1 VNPAAAVRIPIDFP
15 RQFRANDGFQIWSAL
30 PARETLYLAMNILDL
45 LVGRPLRTT
54 EERAEQVGPTA
65 GIPIFGLDA
74 LSSAAYG
81 PEAALSLMIPLGLV
95 GVHYIIPVSAAIIAL
110 LVIVYF
116 SYRQTI
122 EAYPTGGGSYTVA
135 RYNLG
140 AFWGL
145 LAAAALLADYI
156 LTAAVG
162 ISAGVGALIS
172 AVPSL
177 LPRTLFLCLVILI
190 VITIVNL
197 RGVKDAGTVF
207 LLPTYVFVG
216 CLLIVIV
223 GGFLR
228 TMLSGGHPAP
238 VTPLPPPPPP
248 LEGVTF
254 WLLLRVFSSGCTA
267 LTGVEAV
274 SNGVKAFREPRVKTA
289 QMTLTVIIAVLAVLL
304 AGISYLVKVYGIV
317 ATDPGLPGYQSI
329 LSLLIAAVFGKGVFY
344 YVSIAS
350 ILFVLSL
357 SANTAF
363 ADFPRLCRAIAAN
376 NYLPHGFA
384 QRGRRLVYTQGI
396 VVLALLCAFLLII
409 FRGVTDRLIPLYAVG
424 AFLAFT
430 LSQAG
435 MVRHW
440 SKKRGPHWAKSAF
453 VNGLGAF
460 VTGVT
465 VIVVLV
471 AKFAQ
476 GAWLTLLF
484 IPAALVLFRTVRG
497 HYHNIA
503 VASQCTEPMD
513 ARCADGQS
521 PIVVV
526 PIERWSSLGR
536 QSLEF
541 ACRISTEVIGAHVE
555 PGETDHAVLLT
566 EDWERYVAAPF
577 RECGRPVPTLKLLSS
592 PYRFVVI
599 PIVQF
604 VLELSKQHAT
614 RQIVVVIPELVEER
628 WFEYFMH
635 NQRARLLE
643 WMLLARGNERIFTV
657 ASPYY
662 LSRARKQS

>member
-1 VNPAAAVRIPIDFP
+1 
-15 RQFRANDGFQIWSAL
+15 
-30 PARETLYLAMNILDL
+30 MNIVDL
-45 LVGRPLRTT
+45 IVGKPLKTS
-54 EERAEQVGPTA
+54 EERAEQIGATE

-81 PEAALSLMIPLGLV
+81 PEAALSLLIPLGIL
-95 GVHYIIPVSAAIIAL
+95 GVRYIVPISAAIITL

-122 EAYPTGGGSYTVA
+122 AAYPTGGGSYTVA
-135 RYNLG
+135 RFNLG
-140 AFWGL
+140 TFWGL

-162 ISAGVGALIS
+162 ISAGVGALVS
-172 AVPSL
+172 AVPRL
-177 LPRTLFLCLVILI
+177 LPHTMAMCVGILV

-197 RGVKDAGTVF
+197 RGVKDAGLAF
-207 LLPTYVFVG
+207 LLPTYLFVG
-216 CLLIVIV
+216 TLLITIA
-223 GGFLR
+223 GGMVR
-228 TMLSGGHPAP
+228 TLLSAGHPAP
-238 VTPLPPPPPP
+238 VSPLPAAPAP
-248 LEGVTF
+248 LQAVTY
-254 WLLLRVFSSGCTA
+254 WLLLRVFASGCTA

-274 SNGVKAFREPRVKTA
+274 SNGVKAFREPRVQNA
-289 QMTLTVIIAVLAVLL
+289 QRTLTVIITILAVLL

-317 ATDPGLPGYQSI
+317 ATNPGQPGYQSV
-329 LSLLIAAVFGKGVFY
+329 LSMLISAVFGKGWFY
-344 YVSIAS
+344 YVAIGS
-350 ILFVLSL
+350 ILLVLSL

-363 ADFPRLCRAIAAN
+363 ADFPRLCRAIAQN

-396 VVLALLCAFLLII
+396 LVLALLTAALLVL

-435 MVRHW
+435 MVHHW
-440 SKKRGPHWAKSAF
+440 WKVRGAHWRKSAA

-465 VIVVLV
+465 VIVVLL
-471 AKFAQ
+471 AKFVE

-484 IPAALVLFRTVRG
+484 IPLMLVVFHRVRR

-503 VASQCTEPMD
+503 LASQCTVPMQPLKEG
-513 ARCADGQS
+513 APP

-526 PIERWSSLGR
+526 PIERWSTLGK

-541 ACRISTEVIGAHVE
+541 ARHLSPEVIAVHVE
-555 PGETDHAVLLT
+555 PGDKEHAALLE
-566 EDWERYVAAPF
+566 EDWKRYVMAPYQAAG
-577 RECGRPVPTLKLLSS
+577 REAPKLEILSS

-599 PIVQF
+599 PVVQF
-604 VLELSKQHAT
+604 VLGLSAKHPD
-614 RQIVVVIPELVEER
+614 RQIVVVIPELVEQR
-628 WFEYFMH
+628 WYEYFLH

-643 WMLLARGNERIFTV
+643 WSLLAHGNERIFTV
-657 ASPYY
+657 SSPYY
-662 LSRARKQS
+662 LAGEKRG

>member
-1 VNPAAAVRIPIDFP
+1 
-15 RQFRANDGFQIWSAL
+15 
-30 PARETLYLAMNILDL
+30 MNIVDL
-45 LVGRPLRTT
+45 IVGKPLKTS
-54 EERAEQVGPTA
+54 EERAEQIGATE

-81 PEAALSLMIPLGLV
+81 PEAALSLLIPLGLL
-95 GVHYIIPVSAAIIAL
+95 GVQYIVPVSAAIITL

-122 EAYPTGGGSYTVA
+122 AAYPTGGGSYTVA
-135 RYNLG
+135 RFNLG
-140 AFWGL
+140 TFWGL

-162 ISAGVGALIS
+162 ISAGVGALVS
-172 AVPSL
+172 AVPRL
-177 LPRTLFLCLVILI
+177 LPHTMELCLGILL

-197 RGVKDAGTVF
+197 RGVKDAGLAF
-207 LLPTYVFVG
+207 LLPTYLFVG
-216 CLLIVIV
+216 TLLITIV
-223 GGFLR
+223 GGIAR
-228 TMLSGGHPAP
+228 TLMSGGHPQAVAP
-238 VTPLPPPPPP
+238 LQPGAPATALQAASY
-248 LEGVTF
+248 
-254 WLLLRVFSSGCTA
+254 WLLLRVFASGCTA

-274 SNGVKAFREPRVKTA
+274 SNGVKAFREPRVQNA
-289 QMTLTVIIAVLAVLL
+289 QRTLTVIITVLAVLL

-317 ATDPGLPGYQSI
+317 ATNPGEPGYQSV
-329 LSLLIAAVFGKGVFY
+329 LSMLIAAVFGKGWFY
-344 YVSIAS
+344 YVAIAS
-350 ILFVLSL
+350 ILLVLSL

-363 ADFPRLCRAIAAN
+363 ADFPRLCRAIAQN

-396 VVLALLCAFLLII
+396 LVLALLTAALLVL
-409 FRGVTDRLIPLYAVG
+409 FGGVTDRLIPLYAVG

-440 SKKRGPHWAKSAF
+440 WKVRGSHWRKSAA

-471 AKFAQ
+471 AKFVE

-484 IPAALVLFRTVRG
+484 IPLMVVLFHRVRR
-497 HYHNIA
+497 HYHNVA
-503 VASQCTEPMD
+503 LASQCTVPMQPLQEG
-513 ARCADGQS
+513 APP

-526 PIERWSSLGR
+526 PIERWSTLGK

-541 ACRISTEVIGAHVE
+541 ASRLSPEVTGVHVE
-555 PGETDHAVLLT
+555 PGEKEHAALLE
-566 EDWERYVAAPF
+566 EDWKRYVCAPYRAAG
-577 RECGRPVPTLKLLSS
+577 REAPKLEILSS
-592 PYRFVVI
+592 PYRFVVV
-599 PIVQF
+599 PVVQF
-604 VLELSKQHAT
+604 VLELSAKHPD
-614 RQIVVVIPELVEER
+614 RKIVVVIPELVETR
-628 WFEYFMH
+628 WYEYFLH

-643 WMLLARGNERIFTV
+643 WSLLAHGNERIFTV
-657 ASPYY
+657 SSPYY
-662 LSRARKQS
+662 LAGEKRET